1 MIDWDATLRITG
13 GTFGA
18 TLVIQGIMCLAIWL
32 VGVVIRV
39 RAPKR

>member
-18 TLVIQGIMCLAIWL
+18 TLVIQGIMC
-32 VGVVIRV
+32 VVKRTV
-39 RAPKR
+39 AVLWAERASS